1 MFKNEP
7 MSGLGKNEKY
17 DDLLKW
23 HKDTSIIIHEQRKK
37 SNYDGIYNIEY
48 KQNGSIEDPIVI
60 L

>member
-1 MFKNEP
+1 MKMFKNEP

-37 SNYDGIYNIEY
+37 SNYDGIH
-48 KQNGSIEDPIVI
+48 KQHGSIEDPIVI